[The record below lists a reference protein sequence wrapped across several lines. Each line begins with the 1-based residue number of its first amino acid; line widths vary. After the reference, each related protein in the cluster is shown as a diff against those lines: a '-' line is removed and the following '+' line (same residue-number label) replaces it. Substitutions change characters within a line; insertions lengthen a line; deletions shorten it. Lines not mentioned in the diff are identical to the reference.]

1 MSSHHFVKEGQEA
14 ALVVVDPPEF
24 HSIASVLEWCPLVI
38 VFEETLDEV
47 LSWSIKIDVVACAPT
62 SVDELSRKLEHQA
75 PTRFLTL
82 GREGRDLEDVLDF
95 LVQEGHS
102 SVMVAVTNGDSLLDR
117 LASVQKIRLSLIAGD
132 IRWSLIATGSYDK
145 WLSGGDELKL
155 RGALPQPTQGVPFEG
170 DRITATE
177 DGVIRLRSPAPF
189 WVGEKL

>member
-14 ALVVVDPPEF
+14 ALVVVDPPGF
-24 HSIASVLEWCPLVI
+24 HSIASVLEWSPLVI
-38 VFEETLDEV
+38 VFEEALEDV
-47 LSWSIKIDVVACAPT
+47 LSWSIKLDVVVCSPAA
-62 SVDELSRKLEHQA
+62 VDALSRKLEHQA

-82 GREGRDLEDVLDF
+82 TQEGRDLQRVLDF

-102 SVMVAVTNGDSLLDR
+102 SVMVALGNADNLIDR
-117 LASVQKIRLSLIAGD
+117 LASVQKIRLSLIAGG

-145 WLSGGDELKL
+145 WLSVGDELML
-155 RGALPQPTQGVPFEG
+155 RGVFPQPTKGALFES
-170 DRITATE
+170 DRIRATE